1 MYNAVNWFEI
11 PSRDFDRAVAFY
23 SAVLGKPLRKEI
35 FNGTPNGIFPYE
47 GDGIGGAV
55 IHAEHSQP
63 SMSAAIVYLNT
74 GTEAGLD
81 AALSRVVDAGGTVLL
96 PKIPI
101 GEPGFIALIGDTE
114 GNRVGLHAPHS
125 A

>member
-23 SAVLGKPLRKEI
+23 STVIGKPLRKTI

-47 GDGIGGAV
+47 GDGVGGAV

-63 SMSAAIVYLNT
+63 SMTAAVMYLNV
-74 GTEAGLD
+74 GNEAGLD
-81 AALSRVVDAGGTVLL
+81 AALSRVTEAGGTVLL
-96 PKIPI
+96 PKTDI
-101 GEPGFIALIGDTE
+101 GKPGFIALMADTE
-114 GNRVGLHAPHS
+114 GNRVGLHAPHT